1 MAAGGISKH
10 GLNRSQ
16 WKVPAQGYR
25 RVSITPM
32 PVLPKPRDEK
42 LAQNLARGDMTIRAA
57 FTGAGFSYDPSRA
70 TKHCQQPHIQ
80 ARVLELRETRAKKT
94 MEMEVETSAAVAKK
108 LGITKEAIIQRL
120 WYNAERC
127 LRGQPLLDANG
138 VQTGKFSGRPD
149 AAGAAQSLRLV
160 GMECFGMFVERQ
172 EIGGPGDFSRL
183 TDEELTKRALDDAAA
198 LGLPAE
204 ATEALLLTFQGTDG
218 TENND

>member
-1 MAAGGISKH
+1 M
-10 GLNRSQ
+10 
-16 WKVPAQGYR
+16 
-25 RVSITPM
+25 PM
-32 PVLPKPRDEK
+32 LPKQRDEK
-42 LAQNLARGDMTIRAA
+42 LAKNLAKGLMTIKAA
-57 FTGAGFSYDPSRA
+57 WIDAGFPYDPSRA
-70 TKHCQQPHIQ
+70 TNYCRQPYIQ
-80 ARVLELRETRAKKT
+80 ARVAELRALREKKNDDL
-94 MEMEVETSAAVAKK
+94 EIETSLAVAKK